1 MIQSDEVGR
10 SGPEAPRDP
19 RRKVTIFKGGMAE
32 FKADLMTWS
41 NNYSVTVQTIL
52 SGPTVWVK
60 IVAND
65 DGED

>member
-1 MIQSDEVGR
+1 MTQSDEVGR
-10 SGPEAPRDP
+10 SGPVVPRDP
-19 RRKVTIFKGGMAE
+19 RRKIIIFKGGMAA
-32 FKADLMTWS
+32 FKADLGTWS
-41 NNYSVTVQTIL
+41 NNYSVTAQTIL

>member
-1 MIQSDEVGR
+1 MIKNDGAN
-10 SGPEAPRDP
+10 GPDP
-19 RRKVTIFKGGMAE
+19 QTNQRRRVTIFKGGMAE

-41 NNYSVTVQTIL
+41 NNYSVTAQTIL